1 MIFDMMDDP
10 TVRDALLREREDP
23 MSGLSKLASQHW
35 IELYTVTCEMA
46 AVLSRFPD
54 RQETVLRF
62 LLGQGTGHA
71 KLPVQ
76 PDELTNLETEIRV
89 LEDKIARA
97 VDAVNMADAWARASQ
112 LVRTTTPKALLFKQS
127 AVQKARGL
135 HGHVRACLRGSRYDW
150 EGGYAPIDF
159 SWEEPEKKEPE
170 PEPEKKS
177 LSQSPRKRQR
187 RKKRRRKRPRRKRP
201 RRKRRRRKR
210 PRRKRRRRKKR
221 RRKRPRRKRPRR
233 KGVND
238 GRCDPDKGQDQD
250 EKATEKVASDDADDW
265 FF

>member
-89 LEDKIARA
+89 LEDRIARA

-170 PEPEKKS
+170 PEPEKKE
-177 LSQSPRKRQR
+177 PEPEPEKKATKKKATKKKATKKKAT
-187 RKKRRRKRPRRKRP
+187 KKRGK
-201 RRKRRRRKR
+201 
-210 PRRKRRRRKKR
+210 
-221 RRKRPRRKRPRR
+221 
-233 KGVND
+233 
-238 GRCDPDKGQDQD
+238 
-250 EKATEKVASDDADDW
+250 
-265 FF
+265 

>member
-112 LVRTTTPKALLFKQS
+112 LVRTTTRRRLSCSSKAQFKKREVCTVMSAHVFAGAVTTGRVVMRLLIFLGKS
-127 AVQKARGL
+127 PR
-135 HGHVRACLRGSRYDW
+135 
-150 EGGYAPIDF
+150 
-159 SWEEPEKKEPE
+159 
-170 PEPEKKS
+170 KKS
-177 LSQSPRKRQR
+177 LSQSPRKKSQSQSPRKRQR
-187 RKKRRRKRPRRKRP
+187 RKKRRRKRPRRKR
-201 RRKRRRRKR
+201 RRRKR
-210 PRRKRRRRKKR
+210 ATKKKATKKKATKKKATKKKATKKKATKKKATKKKATKKKATKKR
-221 RRKRPRRKRPRR
+221 GK
-233 KGVND
+233 
-238 GRCDPDKGQDQD
+238 
-250 EKATEKVASDDADDW
+250 
-265 FF
+265 